1 MTTNIEGK
9 RNKLEMNDI
18 HVADIEPKMLDYS
31 QVNEKTL
38 TLMRPSSQY
47 LEIEIP
53 PHIPCRGF
61 CHSCKIDGRF
71 NLVAWMLQ
79 GENWHQRTKYLIKY
93 TFYNSNIHI

>member
-47 LEIEIP
+47 LEI
-53 PHIPCRGF
+53 
-61 CHSCKIDGRF
+61 
-71 NLVAWMLQ
+71 
-79 GENWHQRTKYLIKY
+79 
-93 TFYNSNIHI
+93 